1 MTILQAHLQQLFDEE
16 EAILTLTTPNGTK
29 IYDIDLEDWGIE
41 DYRELG
47 DLNPVTLRRLVEEI
61 VYDITQTDC
70 SFNTV
75 EIVDYKRPEFIF
87 S

>member
-29 IYDIDLEDWGIE
+29 IYDIDLEAWGFE

-47 DLNPVTLRRLVEEI
+47 DLNPITLRRLVEEI
-61 VYDITQTDC
+61 IYDITQTDC
-70 SFNTV
+70 SFTTV

>member
-29 IYDIDLEDWGIE
+29 IYDIDIEEWGFE

-47 DLNPVTLRRLVEEI
+47 DLNPITLRRLVEEI
-61 VYDITQTDC
+61 IYDITQTDC